1 MFINN
6 LTLKTRLIVA
16 VAIPCLALVFT
27 GLTSLNT
34 MSSMQFQSQKLYLN
48 TAAPLRAMAEAAS
61 RIPRMRVGIDMMLL
75 QETPLRDEK
84 GVKTRVQE
92 ARNEDIPEMRQ
103 TMKMAVEAQLN
114 PEMKQQAQRLLDQFE
129 TMVKTDLNP
138 MLDAFDRGDMASAQ
152 RIYRDQYAKTY
163 GVMRKGANDILD
175 ALLAQAER
183 RNDNSVISFKA
194 GQNSSILIIIGSIVI
209 SILTSWF
216 IVANLRNRVTFLRE
230 TIGEAA
236 KNLSLNTRIN
246 MDGKDELTDIGV
258 SFNQFI
264 EKVHASIDQV
274 AKSARD
280 LATMSDN
287 VADQAHHT
295 QNNCVSQRDRTVQV
309 ATAIH
314 ELGAT
319 VNEIASNAAQAAEVA
334 REATHRSADGRDV
347 VNQAQLRITEL
358 SNELQQ
364 ATGVVEALASQINAI
379 SSTLDT
385 IRSISDQTNLLA
397 LNAAIEAAR
406 AGEQGRGFAVVA
418 DEVRTLASRSAAS
431 TEEIQEVIDK
441 LQAESKR
448 AVTVMEKGREKSVQV
463 VEYANKANDSLEQI
477 NGHIDQIS
485 DQNIQVATATEEQAS
500 VVEDINRNVED
511 INQLTMQ
518 TTDIAG
524 QLNQSSASLQKL
536 SSQLDKLVGQFR
548 LV

>member
-274 AKSARD
+274 TKSARD

-295 QNNCVSQRDRTVQV
+295 QNNCVAQRDRTVQV

-334 REATHRSADGRDV
+334 REATHRSVDGRDV

>member
-75 QETPLRDEK
+75 QETLLRDEK

-183 RNDNSVISFKA
+183 RNDNSVLSFKA

-295 QNNCVSQRDRTVQV
+295 QNNCVAQRDRTVQV

>member
-183 RNDNSVISFKA
+183 RNDNSVLSFKA

-295 QNNCVSQRDRTVQV
+295 QNNCVAQRDRTVQV

>member
-6 LTLKTRLIVA
+6 LTLKTRLIIA
-16 VAIPCLALVFT
+16 VAIPCLALVIT

-34 MSSMQFQSQKLYLN
+34 MSTMQFQAEKLYLN
-48 TAAPLRAMAEAAS
+48 TASPLRAMAEAAS

-103 TMKMAVEAQLN
+103 TMKQAVDAQLN
-114 PEMKQQAQRLLDQFE
+114 PEMKQQAQKLLDQFE

-183 RNDNSVISFKA
+183 RNANSAISYQA
-194 GQNSSILIIIGSIVI
+194 GRRDSMLIIVASIVI

-216 IVANLRNRVTFLRE
+216 IIANLRNRVSFLRE
-230 TIGEAA
+230 TIGDAA
-236 KNLSLNTRIN
+236 KNMSLNTRIKLE
-246 MDGKDELTDIGV
+246 GQDELTDIGH

-280 LATMSDN
+280 LATMSHN

-295 QNNCVSQRDRTVQV
+295 QNNCVAQRDRTVQV

-319 VNEIASNAAQAAEVA
+319 VNEIASNAAQAADVA
-334 REATHRSADGRDV
+334 REATHRSADGREV
-347 VNQAQLRITEL
+347 VNQAQMRITEL
-358 SNELQQ
+358 SSELQQ
-364 ATGVVEALASQINAI
+364 ATGVVEALAGQINAI

-431 TEEIQEVIDK
+431 TDEIQEVIDK

-448 AVTVMEKGREKSVQV
+448 AVAVMEKGREKSVQV
-463 VEYANKANDSLEQI
+463 VDYANKANDSLEQI

-511 INQLTMQ
+511 INQLTIQ
-518 TTDIAG
+518 TTDIAA

-548 LV
+548 LA

>member
-183 RNDNSVISFKA
+183 RNDNSVLSFKA

-246 MDGKDELTDIGV
+246 MDGRDELTDIGV

-295 QNNCVSQRDRTVQV
+295 QNNCVAQRDRTVQV

-319 VNEIASNAAQAAEVA
+319 VNEIASNAAQAADVA

>member
-194 GQNSSILIIIGSIVI
+194 GQNSSIMIIIGSIVI

-295 QNNCVSQRDRTVQV
+295 QNNCVAQRDRTVQV

>member
-183 RNDNSVISFKA
+183 RNDNSVTSFKA

-295 QNNCVSQRDRTVQV
+295 QNNCVAQRDRTVQV

>member
-152 RIYRDQYAKTY
+152 RIYREQYAKTY
-163 GVMRKGANDILD
+163 GEMRKGANDILD

-295 QNNCVSQRDRTVQV
+295 QNNCVAQRDRTVQV

>member
-114 PEMKQQAQRLLDQFE
+114 PEMKQQAQLLLDQFE

-295 QNNCVSQRDRTVQV
+295 QNNCVAQRDRTVQV

>member
-295 QNNCVSQRDRTVQV
+295 QNNCVAQRDRTVQV

>member
-183 RNDNSVISFKA
+183 RNDNSVLSFKA

-295 QNNCVSQRDRTVQV
+295 QNNCVAQRDRTVQV

-334 REATHRSADGRDV
+334 REATHRSADGREV

>member
-295 QNNCVSQRDRTVQV
+295 QNNCVAQRDRTVQV

-524 QLNQSSASLQKL
+524 QLNQSSTSLQKL

>member
-295 QNNCVSQRDRTVQV
+295 QNNCVAQRDRTVQV

-524 QLNQSSASLQKL
+524 LLNQSSASLQKL

>member
-183 RNDNSVISFKA
+183 RNDNSVLSFKA

>member
-295 QNNCVSQRDRTVQV
+295 QNNCVAQRDRTVQV

-334 REATHRSADGRDV
+334 REATHCSADGRDV

>member
-183 RNDNSVISFKA
+183 RNDNSVLSFKA

-295 QNNCVSQRDRTVQV
+295 QNNCVAQRDRTVQV

-347 VNQAQLRITEL
+347 VNQAQMRITEL

>member
-6 LTLKTRLIVA
+6 LTLKTRLIIA
-16 VAIPCLALVFT
+16 VAIPCLALVIT

-34 MSSMQFQSQKLYLN
+34 MSTMQFQAEKLYLN
-48 TAAPLRAMAEAAS
+48 TASPLRAMAEAAS

-103 TMKMAVEAQLN
+103 TMKQAVDAQLN
-114 PEMKQQAQRLLDQFE
+114 PEMKQQAQKLLDQFE

-183 RNDNSVISFKA
+183 RNANSAISYQA
-194 GQNSSILIIIGSIVI
+194 GRRDSMLIIVASIVI

-216 IVANLRNRVTFLRE
+216 IIANLRNRVSFLRE
-230 TIGEAA
+230 TIGDAA
-236 KNLSLNTRIN
+236 KNMSLNTRIKLE
-246 MDGKDELTDIGV
+246 GQDELTDIGH

-280 LATMSDN
+280 LATMSHN

-295 QNNCVSQRDRTVQV
+295 QNNCVAQRDRTVQV

-314 ELGAT
+314 ELGET
-319 VNEIASNAAQAAEVA
+319 VYEIASHAEKAADVA
-334 REATHRSADGRDV
+334 REATLGSADGREV
-347 VNQAQLRITEL
+347 VNQAQMRITEL
-358 SNELQQ
+358 SSELQQ
-364 ATGVVEALASQINAI
+364 ATGVVEALAGQINAI

-431 TEEIQEVIDK
+431 TDEIQEVIDK

-448 AVTVMEKGREKSVQV
+448 AVAVMEKGREKSVQV
-463 VEYANKANDSLEQI
+463 VDYANKANDSLEQI

-518 TTDIAG
+518 TTDIAA

-548 LV
+548 LA

>member
-295 QNNCVSQRDRTVQV
+295 QNNCVAQRDRTVQV

-334 REATHRSADGRDV
+334 REATRRSADGRDV

>member
-183 RNDNSVISFKA
+183 RNDNSVTSFKA

-209 SILTSWF
+209 SMLTSWF

-295 QNNCVSQRDRTVQV
+295 QNNCVAQRDRTVQV